1 MKSFLASLTTVFL
14 AAATFLGVG
23 ATVGAQGSRQQP
35 EEIPPQYSAQRAQY
49 PPEPGRY
56 PQEQGQSQQA
66 PNDSAAGR
74 VSYIHGDLSTQHSD
88 SGEWVAATINTPI
101 VYGDR
106 ISTGK
111 RSRAEIQLDHANV
124 LRMADE
130 STANVVNLS
139 RTQIQLQI
147 AQGLVNYDVLRNS
160 EANVEIETPNVA
172 IRPQMNGGSYRI
184 TVNSDGETIVDVRE
198 GSAEIST
205 PHGSTRVDRDQ
216 RITIQGNA
224 DNAQYNIS
232 AAYRRDD
239 WDKWNDDRDHVIE
252 RATSWRHTDPY
263 YTGTHDLDDYGHW
276 RDVPDYGSVWFPESG
291 PDWAPYRE
299 GRWVFEPYYGWTWV
313 SYEPWGW
320 APYHYGRW
328 FVYGGNWG
336 WWPGPVYG
344 GYRPIWAPA
353 YVSFFGFGG
362 GGWSV
367 GVGVGFGGGF
377 GNIGWLPC
385 GPGDRFY
392 PWYGRGGD
400 RVNVV
405 NITNITNVNNIHNN
419 YGGYAPLREGRGYSN
434 VERAFSD
441 PHVRSGISSMG
452 AHDFGR
458 GSVPAHQQRVDP
470 GSLRQA
476 SVITSGHPATP
487 SRESFRPSDRQVNPA
502 AIPSRAS
509 TNQRFFSD
517 SRTGRSVQGQ
527 PAQGGVN
534 RGGNPAVNQPQQNAG
549 RPGVGN
555 FGSNNSGNVNSGN
568 RQGPA
573 NSGSNL
579 PQQNADRSGPRS
591 FGPNGAGN
599 INHSQVPQQAER
611 PSSGNTQ
618 GSRGFAPP
626 SSQQSPSNSTSSA
639 RPGWRPFTPPAR
651 SIQPDNGARNSA
663 GNPANGPQQNPQRP
677 GYRSFDSG
685 GGNSGNTQGSRGF
698 GSSPSQSQAP
708 SNRSDSRP
716 FTPPPSHSAQSD
728 SGGRNFGAPY
738 SGPSRPNYS
747 QPSEPPRQYQNNSRG
762 NSGGP
767 GYSRPPLNMQ
777 QPVVTPRGGGS
788 YSAPPPRSAPS
799 GGGYSNAP
807 GGGGY
812 RGPQGGGY
820 GGGGSRG
827 APSGGGN
834 GGGGGSR
841 GGTQSGGGSPQSGGH
856 NSGRNNH

>member
-1 MKSFLASLTTVFL
+1 M
-14 AAATFLGVG
+14 FLGFG
-23 ATVGAQGSRQQP
+23 ATLGAQDASQQP
-35 EEIPPQYSAQRAQY
+35 EEIPAQY
-49 PPEPGRY
+49 P
-56 PQEQGQSQQA
+56 GQSQQA

-74 VSYIHGDLSTQHSD
+74 VSFIHGDLSTQHSD
-88 SGEWVAATINTPI
+88 SSEWVAATINTPI

-124 LRMADE
+124 LRMSDE
-130 STANVVNLS
+130 STANVVSLS

-147 AQGLVNYDVLRNS
+147 GQGLVNYDVLRNS

-172 IRPQMNGGSYRI
+172 IRPQMREGSYRI
-184 TVNSDGETIVDVRE
+184 TVNSNGETIVDVRE

-205 PHGSTRVDRDQ
+205 PQGSTRVDRGQ

-224 DNAQYNIS
+224 DNAQYNVS
-232 AAYRRDD
+232 AANRKDD

-252 RATSWRHTDPY
+252 RASSWRHTDPY

-276 RDVPDYGSVWFPESG
+276 RDVPDYGSVWFPEGGS
-291 PDWAPYRE
+291 DWAPYRD
-299 GRWVFEPYYGWTWV
+299 GRWVYEPYYGWTWV

-344 GYRPIWAPA
+344 GYYPVWAPA

-367 GVGVGFGGGF
+367 GVGFGFGGGF

-405 NITNITNVNNIHNN
+405 NITNITNVTNIHNN

-452 AHDFGR
+452 SRDFGR
-458 GSVPAHQQRVDP
+458 ASVPAHQQRVDP

-476 SVITSGHPATP
+476 SVITSGHPVTP

-502 AIPSRAS
+502 AIPNRAA

-517 SRTGRSVQGQ
+517 ARSGRSVQGQ
-527 PAQGGVN
+527 PGAN
-534 RGGNPAVNQPQQNAG
+534 RGGNPAVNQSQQNAA
-549 RPGVGN
+549 RPGIGNVGPN
-555 FGSNNSGNVNSGN
+555 TPGNVNSGN
-568 RQGPA
+568 RQGRS
-573 NSGSNL
+573 NSGNNL
-579 PQQNADRSGPRS
+579 PQQNADRPGSRS
-591 FGPNGAGN
+591 FGQNGNGN
-599 INHSQVPQQAER
+599 MNRGPVPQQTER
-611 PSSGNTQ
+611 SSQGNTQ

-626 SSQQSPSNSTSSA
+626 PSSKQSPSNSSPSNPSA
-639 RPGWRPFTPPAR
+639 RPGWRQFTPPTR
-651 SIQPDNGARNSA
+651 SAQPDPGGRSVG
-663 GNPANGPQQNPQRP
+663 GNPANVPQQNSQRP
-677 GYRSFDSG
+677 GYRSFDSSS
-685 GGNSGNTQGSRGF
+685 GGNSNRGPAYDQPSRQSSGNTPGPRGF
-698 GSSPSQSQAP
+698 TPPPSQQQAP
-708 SNRSDSRP
+708 PNRSDSRP
-716 FTPPPSHSAQSD
+716 FTPPNRSAQPD
-728 SGGRNFGAPY
+728 SGGRNFGW
-738 SGPSRPNYS
+738 SGGGQSRPNYS

-777 QPVVTPRGGGS
+777 QPVVTPRGGGPS
-788 YSAPPPRSAPS
+788 SSPRSAPS
-799 GGGYSNAP
+799 GGGYS
-807 GGGGY
+807 GGGNRG
-812 RGPQGGGY
+812 GPQGGGY
-820 GGGGSRG
+820 SGGGSRG

-834 GGGGGSR
+834 RGGS
-841 GGTQSGGGSPQSGGH
+841 SGGGSSRGGG
-856 NSGRNNH
+856 NSSSSDGHGRNR